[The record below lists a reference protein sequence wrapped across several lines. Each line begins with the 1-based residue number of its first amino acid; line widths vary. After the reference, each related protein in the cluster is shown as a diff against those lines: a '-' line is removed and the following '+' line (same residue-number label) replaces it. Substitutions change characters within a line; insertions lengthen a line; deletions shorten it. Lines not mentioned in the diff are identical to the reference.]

1 MTFEKSLWSQD
12 PVVGTPARV
21 DRMLIAALWDEGV
34 MSAAALKVSQRAAG
48 ANFTVDVATGSIV
61 ITGDD
66 QANQGNYL
74 AKCTTLEN
82 IPISAAPGSNSRYDI
97 VVVRHHDTNAG
108 GVGTSAGQ
116 TTTAIA
122 NYNSGISVI
131 AGTAAAS
138 PTVPAVPNT
147 CALIAVIG
155 PITSATS
162 SITNALIHDATTGT
176 GPAEAAGA
184 RRPAGRRTTPGEI
197 VFQSAASP
205 LTPNGWGLC
214 AGQAVSRSTY
224 ADLFAAIGVTYGAG
238 DGSTTFNLPDLRGR
252 VPAGL
257 DNMGGTAANR
267 ITGGTTLGGNGG
279 TEAVTLT
286 SAQIPAHVH
295 PIDHNHGASDLL
307 ASTIPL
313 FAGGMAGDTGT
324 PVGQG
329 IASGSPAPL
338 YVDLPNFT
346 GNSGNNTGGG
356 SSHPNLQ
363 PYVLLNAIIRMS

>member
-12 PVVGTPARV
+12 PSVGFAARV

-34 MSAAALKVSQRAAG
+34 LGAAALKVSQRAAG
-48 ANFTVDVATGSIV
+48 ANFSVDVAVGSIV

-66 QANQGNYL
+66 QTNQGNYL
-74 AKCTTLEN
+74 AKCTALEN
-82 IPISAAPGSNSRYDI
+82 ITISAAPGSNSRYDI
-97 VVVRHHDTNAG
+97 VVVRHRDSNAG

-116 TTTAIA
+116 TTATIA
-122 NYNSGISVI
+122 DFNSGISVI

-162 SITNALIHDATTGT
+162 AITTALIHDATTGT
-176 GPAEAAGA
+176 GPTEAAGA

-205 LTPNGWGLC
+205 LTPSGWGLC
-214 AGQAVSRSTY
+214 AGQAVSRTTY
-224 ADLFAAIGVTYGAG
+224 ADLFAAIGTTYGAG

-252 VPAGL
+252 VPVGL
-257 DNMGGTAANR
+257 DNMGGTDAGRLTASN
-267 ITGGTTLGGNGG
+267 TLGGSGG
-279 TEAVTLT
+279 AETHTLS
-286 SAQIPAHVH
+286 SAEIPAHTH
-295 PIDHNHGASDLL
+295 PIDHDHAASNLRTTV
-307 ASTIPL
+307 AEVIV
-313 FAGGMAGDTGT
+313 GGNAGDAGTLGGSALAQGTGT
-324 PVGQG
+324 N
-329 IASGSPAPL
+329 L
-338 YVDLPNFT
+338 YVDLANFT

-356 SSHPNLQ
+356 GAHNNLQ
-363 PYVLLNAIIRMS
+363 PYLLLNAIIRMS